1 MTSLLDGDYVR
12 DSLVRSFEARFGI
25 DEGRVTGS
33 PPIHSELGWNYKKQG
48 AVGQFRV
55 DGFTFSKLDPYTD
68 WNHVFG
74 EAWRLWKAYAAVG
87 NPSEVHRIAVR
98 YVNRLRV
105 QGTTDLAEY
114 LVAPPSFPIPVPQTV
129 REFVSR
135 VVVED
140 SETNASAVIVQASEA
155 TLEPSTKNLLLDIDA
170 YRTVT
175 LQPLQDNIPEL
186 FEQLRS
192 LKNRIFFAC
201 ITERT
206 AEMYE

>member
-1 MTSLLDGDYVR
+1 
-12 DSLVRSFEARFGI
+12 
-25 DEGRVTGS
+25 
-33 PPIHSELGWNYKKQG
+33 
-48 AVGQFRV
+48 
-55 DGFTFSKLDPYTD
+55 
-68 WNHVFG
+68 
-74 EAWRLWKAYAAVG
+74 
-87 NPSEVHRIAVR
+87 
-98 YVNRLRV
+98 
-105 QGTTDLAEY
+105 
-114 LVAPPSFPIPVPQTV
+114 
-129 REFVSR
+129 
-135 VVVED
+135 VED